1 MAVGTEY
8 RLLEA
13 TDRVVA
19 AGTGL
24 TGVSLLS
31 DTQLTTA
38 RSRRARVDRGPLFPI
53 RDNILRLY
61 AVALPAD
68 GASTRCPVVAPVAL
82 RRDQRDEALRELIG
96 ELGPAKLTLRR
107 SRGTAELE
115 ETPGNVAADA
125 VRTLADTLLT
135 FGVQPA
141 SAPDETADLAVP
153 ADEAAARYPGT
164 TNAPIRTG
172 SGRC

>member
-1 MAVGTEY
+1 VAVAVGTEY

-19 AGTGL
+19 ASTGL

-31 DTQLTTA
+31 DTQLTSA

-53 RDNILRLY
+53 RANILRLY

-68 GASTRCPVVAPVAL
+68 GASTRRPVVAPVAL

-96 ELGPAKLTLRR
+96 ELGPTKLTLRR
-107 SRGTAELE
+107 SRGAAELE
-115 ETPGNVAADA
+115 ETPG
-125 VRTLADTLLT
+125 
-135 FGVQPA
+135 
-141 SAPDETADLAVP
+141 
-153 ADEAAARYPGT
+153 
-164 TNAPIRTG
+164 
-172 SGRC
+172 